1 MYSTC
6 LAFSMVR
13 KTDDHFIS
21 SVATEYVK
29 ILWFSSLQI
38 VNVIIIKCR
47 TLLKSRR
54 SRAFDYEILVLWS
67 VLALPIRWYS
77 YLSVAPLNVTDIK
90 SFTATRFTC
99 SLKHNFYNRI
109 NGVEKKNCK
118 IIHSC
123 TYHILSLF
131 FLSAHIS
138 KFITF
143 LINTDL

>member
-54 SRAFDYEILVLWS
+54 SRAFNYEILVLWS
-67 VLALPIRWYS
+67 VLALPIRWYILTWVS
-77 YLSVAPLNVTDIK
+77 LRWMLRIWSLLRQPDLHVHWNTIFTIELMELKKKTVKLS
-90 SFTATRFTC
+90 TAV
-99 SLKHNFYNRI
+99 RI
-109 NGVEKKNCK
+109 IFC
-118 IIHSC
+118 HFF
-123 TYHILSLF
+123 F
-131 FLSAHIS
+131 FLL
-138 KFITF
+138 TYRN
-143 LINTDL
+143 L